1 VRIRLYFDED
11 SMRRALVEALRKRGI
26 DILTALEA
34 GTIEEPDGDQLEYAT
49 TRGRVIYSFNVADFC
64 QIHGQWLTKRKSH
77 AGIIL
82 ARQRQY
88 SVGEQM
94 RRLLKLVSTMSADD
108 MQNRLEFLSDWG

>member
-1 VRIRLYFDED
+1 MTVQRYFDED
-11 SMRRALVEALRKRGI
+11 SMRHALVEALRKRGV

-34 GTIEEPDGDQLEYAT
+34 GTIEESDDDQLEYAAR
-49 TRGRVIYSFNVADFC
+49 RGRTISSFNVADFC
-64 QIHGQWLTKRKSH
+64 QIHAQWLTERKSH

-94 RRLLKLVSTMSADD
+94 RRLLRLVSAMTADD